1 MESTLSRLKN
11 VSVGEFRG
19 SRYVVPQTVSFD
31 LKGSSRTW
39 DMIKSMGSV
48 AIVLYHK
55 DLDAAVL
62 VRQFRPPVWAHAASL
77 EGESGINDEDEEQDL
92 AAGFNYELCAGLIDK
107 KDLSAKEI
115 AKEEILEECGYDVEL
130 EAIEKVTT
138 YVHAAAHLG
147 SREQIFYAQVD
158 ESMRKNEGGGL
169 SEDGESIEV
178 FALPLDE
185 CERFIMDP
193 TYPKSAAAIIGLQW
207 LLKKQKV

>member
-62 VRQFRPPVWAHAASL
+62 VR
-77 EGESGINDEDEEQDL
+77 
-92 AAGFNYELCAGLIDK
+92 
-107 KDLSAKEI
+107 
-115 AKEEILEECGYDVEL
+115 
-130 EAIEKVTT
+130 
-138 YVHAAAHLG
+138 
-147 SREQIFYAQVD
+147 
-158 ESMRKNEGGGL
+158 
-169 SEDGESIEV
+169 
-178 FALPLDE
+178 
-185 CERFIMDP
+185 
-193 TYPKSAAAIIGLQW
+193 
-207 LLKKQKV
+207 